1 MGRLF
6 CVVLLLAYS
15 INWLL
20 LSVSLAEQN
29 ISDNEVIGMSRK
41 RLSLFIMED
50 AIIEC
55 IIVCLRMPLEM

>member
-1 MGRLF
+1 MVRLF

-29 ISDNEVIGMSRK
+29 VSDNEVIGMSRK

-55 IIVCLRMPLEM
+55 IIVCLRMSLEM